1 MSSATGTRP
10 SPGRS
15 TEMARPPRSLEQHVR
30 QGSFRARRHR
40 RLLAVQQLPDEW
52 PLFASLQARYQT
64 ATSDPERAAIGLQ
77 FEQALTAVHAQA
89 EARDCGLTGRGL
101 DEQLGDLGKS
111 GSLTHLLEFFP
122 ACLRYPGGSLHGQ
135 PFRLEAWQRRF
146 LGEFHRRD
154 RAGRRLYKKALLGLP
169 SGNGK
174 STLAAGLGV
183 YQLLSQQDGPHVIL
197 AAGCREQARL
207 GIDCARRMIEQSPLS
222 EWVFRTSNRLDCPK
236 RQAS

>member
-40 RLLAVQQLPDEW
+40 RLLAVQPLPAEW

-64 ATSDPERAAIGLQ
+64 ATSDPERAALALQ
-77 FEQALTAVHAQA
+77 FAQAVASAHAQA
-89 EARDCGLTGRGL
+89 QALDGGLAGPGL
-101 DEQLGDLGKS
+101 DEQLNSLGKS
-111 GSLTHLLEFFP
+111 GSLAQLLAFFP
-122 ACLRYPGGSLHGQ
+122 ACLRYPSGPLHGR

-169 SGNGK
+169 TGNGK
-174 STLAAGLGV
+174 TTLAAGLGV
-183 YQLLSQQDGPHVIL
+183 YQLLGQQDGPHVIL

-207 GIDCARRMIEQSPLS
+207 GIDCARRMTE
-222 EWVFRTSNRLDCPK
+222 
-236 RQAS
+236 